1 MRFHKN
7 DRLRWPGW
15 LARFALS
22 GVISLAGVARAQEV
36 APVASPAEDT
46 FPAPGGATTAPASP
60 AQAGD
65 DGAAAQAP
73 EPVTPGTTTAP
84 PPGRDVSERLLFP
97 NIFHDQKDL
106 WLFPVQLAHGHH
118 WLPTVAVV
126 GATAGLI
133 ALDAHDTPYF
143 RRTTTFQGFN
153 SVFSGDIT
161 ISAILAAPVSLYAV
175 GLFDKDPYARKTG
188 LFAGEA
194 VADVTILEEVMK
206 AATRRL
212 RPGDIPPYGQFS
224 DTFFAQKHWP
234 LSTSFP
240 SGHAITSFAVAT
252 VIAERYGKQHRWVPW
267 VAYGVAGVIGFSR
280 VTLQAHFPSDVFMGA
295 ALGYAV
301 ARFDVLRDP

>member
-1 MRFHKN
+1 MPFHKN
-7 DRLRWPGW
+7 GRLRWPLW
-15 LARFALS
+15 LARLALC
-22 GVISLAGVARAQEV
+22 GVILLAGVARAQQ
-36 APVASPAEDT
+36 
-46 FPAPGGATTAPASP
+46 PAPAGTPAGDASAAQGSGTTAPAS
-60 AQAGD
+60 AAEAVD
-65 DGAAAQAP
+65 DAAAPPAP
-73 EPVTPGTTTAP
+73 VLTPPGTATAP

-97 NIFHDQKDL
+97 NILHDQKDM

-126 GATAGLI
+126 GVTAGLI

-153 SVFSGDIT
+153 RVFSGNIT
-161 ISAILAAPVSLYAV
+161 ISAMLAAPVAFYAV
-175 GLFDKDPYARKTG
+175 GVFDKKPYARKTG

-194 VADVTILEEVMK
+194 VADVTVLEEVMK
-206 AATRRL
+206 VTTRRF
-212 RPGDIPPYGQFS
+212 RPGDIPPYGNFS

-240 SGHAITSFAVAT
+240 SGHAITAFAVST

-267 VAYGVAGVIGFSR
+267 VAYSVAGLIGFSR
-280 VTLQAHFPSDVFMGA
+280 ITLQAHFPSDVFVGA

-301 ARFDVLRDP
+301 ARFDVLRAP

>member
-1 MRFHKN
+1 MTVHKN

-15 LARFALS
+15 LAGFALC
-22 GVISLAGVARAQEV
+22 GAIALAGVARAQEV
-36 APVASPAEDT
+36 APAGTRTDDVSA
-46 FPAPGGATTAPASP
+46 APDSGTTAPASP
-60 AQAGD
+60 AQTAD
-65 DGAAAQAP
+65 DATAAPAAVRMP
-73 EPVTPGTTTAP
+73 SETGTAL

-97 NIFHDQKDL
+97 NILHDQKDL

-126 GATAGLI
+126 GVTAGLI

-143 RRTTTFQGFN
+143 RRTTTFEGFN
-153 SVFSGDIT
+153 RVFSGDIT
-161 ISAILAAPVSLYAV
+161 ISAILAAPVSFYAV

-194 VADVTILEEVMK
+194 VADVTVLEEVMK
-206 AATRRL
+206 VTTMRL
-212 RPGDIPPYGQFS
+212 RPGDIPPYGNFS

-240 SGHAITSFAVAT
+240 SGHAITAFAVAT
-252 VIAERYGKQHRWVPW
+252 VITERYGKQHRWVPW
-267 VAYGVAGVIGFSR
+267 MAYGVAGVIGFSR

-301 ARFDVLRDP
+301 ARFDVLREP

>member
-1 MRFHKN
+1 VPA
-7 DRLRWPGW
+7 DD
-15 LARFALS
+15 AFAAPDS
-22 GVISLAGVARAQEV
+22 G
-36 APVASPAEDT
+36 
-46 FPAPGGATTAPASP
+46 TTAVPASP

-65 DGAAAQAP
+65 DATAAQAD
-73 EPVTPGTTTAP
+73 VQTPSETATAP

-97 NIFHDQKDL
+97 NILHDQKDL
-106 WLFPVQLAHGHH
+106 WLFPLQLAHGHH
-118 WLPTVAVV
+118 WVPTIAVV
-126 GATAGLI
+126 GVTAGLI

-153 SVFSGDIT
+153 RVFSGNIT
-161 ISAILAAPVSLYAV
+161 ISAMLAAPAAFYAV

-194 VADVTILEEVMK
+194 VADVTLLEEVMK

-212 RPGDIPPYGQFS
+212 RPGDIPPYGNFS

-240 SGHAITSFAVAT
+240 SGHAITAFAVST
-252 VIAERYGKQHRWVPW
+252 VIAARYGKQHRWVPW

-280 VTLQAHFPSDVFMGA
+280 VTLQAHFPSDVFVGA

-301 ARFDVLRDP
+301 ARFDVLRAP